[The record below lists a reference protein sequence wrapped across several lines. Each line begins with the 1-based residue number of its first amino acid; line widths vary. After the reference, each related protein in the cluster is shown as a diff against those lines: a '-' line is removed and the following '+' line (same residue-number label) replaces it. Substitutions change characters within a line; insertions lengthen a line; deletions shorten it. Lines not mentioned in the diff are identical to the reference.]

1 MMSKDDNDK
10 AYRNSA
16 KLLTTEKYP
25 SEVSK
30 VSQKKPQHPAKIS
43 SVIELILDAGSVE
56 KQFSETMKEV
66 IKATGLPESAV
77 RFKSG
82 PIKRPSRI
90 ITKFITR
97 ISKAD
102 MRKIIDSDDP
112 AKEVML
118 VFGSPLCLPS
128 AKDVIRGMITV
139 VNADAGIKVHK
150 AFAVLTGKKKM
161 AVVWHKDR
169 CQHGEGTPGGW
180 QDELY
185 AIALPG
191 EDGTFGHICELQLA
205 RKEMAVARGT
215 LGLHDV
221 FDAVRGVTELL
232 RQLGVKVKS
241 TPPLSKEELQKEFS
255 QRFDEAEKVRLETA
269 RKLNESMSKVL
280 ALEERVRALDVV
292 HAAVLDEKDTA
303 LNEKDATIQSNVA
316 ALNEKDAALQDA
328 SRIHQA
334 NSVVIKDLKASL
346 QQMQSTPRAKQG
358 NAPSA
363 AAAFDSGAAFDDGHE
378 QGTVETDT
386 VGQYGFGQAGLVDS
400 NTSRFSRKASI
411 AAQKRKQLPSAVSIE
426 ETRAWEHGARNILKK
441 TAAGER
447 LAEGE
452 VFAGFDSE
460 GEDASNDVAAPS
472 ANRGIAL

>member
-1 MMSKDDNDK
+1 M
-10 AYRNSA
+10 
-16 KLLTTEKYP
+16 
-25 SEVSK
+25 
-30 VSQKKPQHPAKIS
+30 
-43 SVIELILDAGSVE
+43 DARE
-56 KQFSETMKEV
+56 DMFPP
-66 IKATGLPESAV
+66 PEAP
-77 RFKSG
+77 RE
-82 PIKRPSRI
+82 R
-90 ITKFITR
+90 
-97 ISKAD
+97 
-102 MRKIIDSDDP
+102 
-112 AKEVML
+112 
-118 VFGSPLCLPS
+118 
-128 AKDVIRGMITV
+128 
-139 VNADAGIKVHK
+139 
-150 AFAVLTGKKKM
+150 AVLVSG
-161 AVVWHKDR
+161 VSGR
-169 CQHGEGTPGGW
+169 F
-180 QDELY
+180 
-185 AIALPG
+185 PG
-191 EDGTFGHICELQLA
+191 EFAGTHGFWAGVQA
-205 RKEMAVARGT
+205 
-215 LGLHDV
+215 GLDS
-221 FDAVRGVTELL
+221 L
-232 RQLGVKVKS
+232 
-241 TPPLSKEELQKEFS
+241 

-269 RKLNESMSKVL
+269 RKLNESMSNVL

-292 HAAVLDEKDTA
+292 HAAVLDEKD
-303 LNEKDATIQSNVA
+303 A

-363 AAAFDSGAAFDDGHE
+363 ADAFDGGAAFDDGHE

-386 VGQYGFGQAGLVDS
+386 VGQYGFGEAGLVDS

-411 AAQKRKQLPSAVSIE
+411 AAQKRNQLPSAVSIE